1 LNEWTRNHDHIE
13 LAKMLQDAGVAAGPV
28 LDSVELHQ
36 DPHLWEW
43 GYWWEMEHHEVG
55 KRTTPGMPVKMSDV
69 SAFNQ
74 SLPPDLG
81 QHNREVFGGLLGL
94 SDAEINLL
102 IEEKVI
108 Y

>member
-1 LNEWTRNHDHIE
+1 MD
-13 LAKMLQDAGVAAGPV
+13 
-28 LDSVELHQ
+28 
-36 DPHLWEW
+36 
-43 GYWWEMEHHEVG
+43 HHEAG
-55 KRTTPGMPVKMSDV
+55 KRIVPGMPVKMSEV
-69 SAFNQ
+69 PALNQ
-74 SLPPDLG
+74 SLPPGLG

>member
-1 LNEWTRNHDHIE
+1 MD
-13 LAKMLQDAGVAAGPV
+13 
-28 LDSVELHQ
+28 
-36 DPHLWEW
+36 
-43 GYWWEMEHHEVG
+43 HHEVG
-55 KRTTPGMPVKMSDV
+55 KRIAPGMPVKIERR
-69 SAFNQ
+69 ARPHQ

>member
-1 LNEWTRNHDHIE
+1 VPAL
-13 LAKMLQDAGVAAGPV
+13 
-28 LDSVELHQ
+28 
-36 DPHLWEW
+36 
-43 GYWWEMEHHEVG
+43 
-55 KRTTPGMPVKMSDV
+55 
-69 SAFNQ
+69 NQ

>member
-1 LNEWTRNHDHIE
+1 
-13 LAKMLQDAGVAAGPV
+13 MLQDAGVAAGPV
-28 LDSVELHQ
+28 LDSVELHK

-55 KRTTPGMPVKMSDV
+55 KRIVPGMPVKMSNV
-69 SAFNQ
+69 PALNK